1 MRSLF
6 LSLAV
11 AMLVLPATATN
22 AGAAEGEP
30 AVLAPPLP
38 ERREPN
44 WAEESAA
51 QRAYAETQRLFE
63 EGDLQGALKAAEET
77 FALVPNASTALVVT
91 TILLELGRGCDAFA
105 VLLVASDLD
114 PTEDERGAVNAEMGV
129 QGIRCKPQRGWA
141 RIKVEPP
148 GARIL
153 LAGTE
158 VQANRTVGVTRGKH
172 EIEVSA
178 KDHEPAK
185 GTIKVKAG
193 RLATASFKLKP
204 APKTEPAPVPE
215 ALGPAP
221 GVEGGPDA
229 GVQVEAEGPSPAL
242 VWGLI
247 GGGGAMLLG
256 GVTFHV
262 LAMDAASDGDKYR
275 SAVEGESAREQAD
288 RVGKYNDAKD
298 SASTRSIVA
307 YGLYG
312 VGAAAAGV
320 GTWLLLQGTGA
331 GDAAHVV
338 PLWWEHGAGV
348 VIGTRF

>member
-1 MRSLF
+1 VRSLL

-11 AMLVLPATATN
+11 AATMLPATATN
-22 AGAAEGEP
+22 ASAAGDGP
-30 AVLAPPLP
+30 VVLAPPLP

-63 EGDLQGALKAAEET
+63 AGDLEGALKAAEET
-77 FALVPNASTALVVT
+77 FALVPNASTALVAT

-105 VLLVASDLD
+105 VLLVAADLD
-114 PTEDERGAVNAEMGV
+114 PTGEEREAVNAELGV

-141 RIKVEPP
+141 RIEVEPAD
-148 GARIL
+148 ARIRV
-153 LAGTE
+153 A
-158 VQANRTVGVTRGKH
+158 GVTVPARRTIGALSGKH
-172 EIEVSA
+172 EVEVSA
-178 KDHEPAK
+178 PGHEPQK
-185 GTIKVKAG
+185 SVLRIRAG
-193 RLATASFKLKP
+193 RAAAASFKLK
-204 APKTEPAPVPE
+204 ALPKPAPVPE
-215 ALGPAP
+215 PVVTGPTAGGADP
-221 GVEGGPDA
+221 AAGVEM
-229 GVQVEAEGPSPAL
+229 EAEGPSKAL

-262 LAMDAASDGDKYR
+262 MAADAASDGDNYR
-275 SAVEGESAREQAD
+275 SAVAGESAREQAD
-288 RVGKYNDAKD
+288 RVGKYNDAK
-298 SASTRSIVA
+298 SAASTRSIVA

-331 GDAAHVV
+331 GDTAHVV

-348 VIGTRF
+348 IIGTRF

>member
-1 MRSLF
+1 MRSLL

-11 AMLVLPATATN
+11 AALLLPATATN
-22 AGAAEGEP
+22 AGAAEGTP

-63 EGDLQGALKAAEET
+63 EGDLEGALKAGEET

-91 TILLELGRGCDAFA
+91 TILLELKRGCDAFA
-105 VLLVASDLD
+105 VLLIASDLD
-114 PTEDERGAVNAEMGV
+114 PTDDEREAINAEMGV

-141 RIKVEPP
+141 RIKIEPA
-148 GARIL
+148 GARVL

-158 VQANRTVGVTRGKH
+158 VPADRTIGVVRGTH

-178 KDHEPAK
+178 EDHEPTK
-185 GTIKVKAG
+185 GLIKVKAG
-193 RLATASFKLKP
+193 RLATASFKLKH
-204 APKTEPAPVPE
+204 APKPKPEPVPATVGQGADGGPE
-215 ALGPAP
+215 A
-221 GVEGGPDA
+221 GVE
-229 GVQVEAEGPSPAL
+229 VEAEGPSETL

-247 GGGGAMLLG
+247 GGGGAMVLG
-256 GVTFHV
+256 GLTFHI
-262 LAMDAASDGDKYR
+262 LAMDAASDADGYR
-275 SAVEGESAREQAD
+275 SAVAGESAREQKD

-348 VIGTRF
+348 AIGTRF